1 MNIFDYRQDWEI
13 GRPLASSTA
22 PERLALDIR
31 GLKKSY
37 GNTVAL
43 DGIDI
48 SVKYG
53 EVLGILGPN
62 GAGKTTLLEIL
73 EGITPFDAGQVSF
86 LGCDVGRN
94 PEQLR
99 GKINVTMQGGSLPP
113 TLLVREL
120 ISLYLSIYKSTEP
133 MSEILERVG
142 LTQKS
147 DSRISRLSGGQR
159 QRLALALALIGKS
172 GMLMLDEPTSE
183 LDPQGRRLV
192 WESIQN
198 DVNGGKCTVIITTH
212 QMEEAAT
219 LCDRV
224 IILDHG
230 KVIAAGTPQELVQA
244 HCPGLTLVFKC
255 NRKPDL
261 DRLPGLGLGV
271 TCSETREGVTLRV
284 PCTDFT
290 DAMTR
295 AGAIRTQGELEFNQM
310 AVETKTL
317 EDVFLHLTGRIL
329 RD

>member
-1 MNIFDYRQDWEI
+1 MNIEDYRQGLDRGKNRI
-13 GRPLASSTA
+13 LSTDPA
-22 PERLALDIR
+22 RHAIDIR

-37 GNTVAL
+37 GDTVAL

-48 SVKYG
+48 TVRYG

-62 GAGKTTLLEIL
+62 GAGKTTLMEIM
-73 EGITPFDAGQVSF
+73 EGLTTFDAGQVSV
-86 LGCDVGRN
+86 LGYDVGRN
-94 PEQLR
+94 PESLR
-99 GKINVTMQGGSLPP
+99 GKINVTMQGGALPP
-113 TLLVREL
+113 ALQVGELL
-120 ISLYLSIYKSTEP
+120 SLYLSIYNSSEP
-133 MSEILERVG
+133 VSAILERVG

-147 DSRISRLSGGQR
+147 DSRIGRLSGGQR

-172 GMLMLDEPTSE
+172 GLLMLDEPTSE

-198 DVNGGKCTVIITTH
+198 DVDAGQCTVIITTH

-224 IILDHG
+224 IILDQG
-230 KVIAAGTPQELVQA
+230 KIIAAGTPQELVQT

-255 NRKPDL
+255 DRKPDP
-261 DRLPGLGLGV
+261 DRLGIFAEGAS
-271 TCSETREGVTLRV
+271 CSETREGVTLRV
-284 PCTDFT
+284 PCSDFT
-290 DAMTR
+290 EAMAK
-295 AGAIRTQGELEFNQM
+295 AGAIRAHGGLAFNQM

-317 EDVFLHLTGRIL
+317 EDVFLQLTGRIL